1 MELHVERYG
10 TGKPA
15 VFIHGASGS
24 SLSWYFQ
31 KEYLKQFMEVV
42 LLDLPGHG
50 KSSGDGCD
58 RLEECRDAVH
68 SALTSL
74 GLDKC
79 YMVGHSMG
87 GAIAMLFAL
96 TYPELLEGLI
106 LAATGA
112 RLRVFPEILQG
123 ILGDKEGTVRKI
135 AELAFSKKAPA
146 SLIESGFKEMMK
158 CRKEVIH
165 RDFSSCEQFS
175 VMDRVRR
182 ITLPTLILCGGD
194 DLLTPLKYSEFLHAE
209 IPDSKLVRVPDAGHL
224 LMIEKPEPV
233 NRAIEAFVTG
243 KRER

>member
-1 MELHVERYG
+1 MDLHVERYG
-10 TGKPA
+10 AGKPA

-31 KEYLKQFMEVV
+31 KEYLKQFVEVI

-50 KSSGDGCD
+50 KSPGDACG

-68 SALTSL
+68 GVLTSL

-96 TYPELLEGLI
+96 TYPEFLEGLV
-106 LAATGA
+106 LVATGA
-112 RLRVFPEILQG
+112 KLRVFPEILQE
-123 ILGDKEGTVRKI
+123 ILRDKEGAVRKI
-135 AELAFSKKAPA
+135 AELAFSKKAAAP
-146 SLIESGFKEMMK
+146 LIESGFREMMK

-165 RDFSSCEQFS
+165 RDFSSCEEFN
-175 VMDRVRR
+175 VMDRVRK
-182 ITLPTLILCGGD
+182 IAVPTLILCGGD
-194 DLLTPLKYSEFLHAE
+194 DLLTPFKYSEFLHAE
-209 IPDSKLVRVPDAGHL
+209 IPDSKLVRIPDAGHL
-224 LMIEKPEPV
+224 LMIEKPDPV

-243 KRER
+243 KR